1 MEKKPLSPPVY
12 GLVISIVL
20 IIFGLI
26 IQFTN
31 QFQNKT
37 LGYVSYAVLLIGIII
52 ACVNYAKQMNGNV
65 TYGNVFA
72 HGFKTTAV
80 VIVIMAIYTALAL
93 KVIFPDMIDKILETS
108 RTQME
113 GKMAD
118 DQIEQAL
125 QMTRKF
131 FLPFAI
137 GGIIVIYG
145 ILGAIAAAIGAAVA
159 KKNPQV
165 NTPFN

>member
-93 KVIFPDMIDKILETS
+93 KIIFPDMIDKILETS

>member
-93 KVIFPDMIDKILETS
+93 KVIFP
-108 RTQME
+108 
-113 GKMAD
+113 
-118 DQIEQAL
+118 
-125 QMTRKF
+125 
-131 FLPFAI
+131 
-137 GGIIVIYG
+137 
-145 ILGAIAAAIGAAVA
+145 
-159 KKNPQV
+159 
-165 NTPFN
+165 